1 MFFFRRVQPIGNS
14 FFLPSISA
22 LEKMTLLRKAD
33 FDKIFRYSWEMSSG
47 IDEAEGEH
55 EFFN

>member
-33 FDKIFRYSWEMSSG
+33 FDKIFRFWEMSSG